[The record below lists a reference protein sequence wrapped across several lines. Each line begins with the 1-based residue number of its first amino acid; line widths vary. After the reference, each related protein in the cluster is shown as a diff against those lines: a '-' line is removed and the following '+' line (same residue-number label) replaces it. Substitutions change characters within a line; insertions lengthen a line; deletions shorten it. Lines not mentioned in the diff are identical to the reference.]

1 MRLVVDHLLDA
12 SPDSVFDVVAD
23 LDQYPAWMGIVHSSR
38 GVGDGAWE
46 VELRA
51 RIGPFARSKRLRME
65 RIVTTPPHHVRFE
78 RRENDGRTHGEW
90 ILDVKIEQQGT
101 RSRVEMVLSYSG
113 RLWSSVVEKVLHDE
127 IEASK
132 SRLAELVAG

>member
-12 SPDSVFDVVAD
+12 SSESVFDVVAD
-23 LDQYPAWMGIVHSSR
+23 LDRYPAWMGIVHSSHE
-38 GVGDGAWE
+38 VGDGAWQ

-51 RIGPFARSKRLRME
+51 RVGPFARSKRLRME
-65 RIVTTPPHHVRFE
+65 RVTTTRPHHVRFE

-90 ILDVKIEQQGT
+90 ILDVKIEQLGT
-101 RSRVEMVLSYSG
+101 RSRLEMVLSYSG